1 MLSGAKIVS
10 VFPYS
15 VRPYVLKRDY
25 SPYKESF
32 FKSIVEQTN
41 SQLTAVCDGVSEI
54 AMSQEFEICN
64 LLEASCLIFICLVVV
79 FDRTAV

>member
-1 MLSGAKIVS
+1 MS

-41 SQLTAVCDGVSEI
+41 SQLTAVCVIGVSEI
-54 AMSQEFEICN
+54 AMSQKFEICN
-64 LLEASCLIFICLVVV
+64 LLEASCFIFICLVVV